1 MDRRRQLLLLKA
13 KLIIIQLMEE
23 EEEEERNRKKPR
35 VWVRPLWLT
44 RPLQGESETAVSF
57 IIVCLGIVYLLF
69 RIHFECLRI

>member
-23 EEEEERNRKKPR
+23 EERIAKKPR

-57 IIVCLGIVYLLF
+57 LIIVIIILF
-69 RIHFECLRI
+69 HMQTERTLCI